1 MLGKI
6 MKRLRIEEVEEK
18 VFLEFWNF
26 GKGGFFILGI

>member
-26 GKGGFFILGI
+26 GKVDFLF